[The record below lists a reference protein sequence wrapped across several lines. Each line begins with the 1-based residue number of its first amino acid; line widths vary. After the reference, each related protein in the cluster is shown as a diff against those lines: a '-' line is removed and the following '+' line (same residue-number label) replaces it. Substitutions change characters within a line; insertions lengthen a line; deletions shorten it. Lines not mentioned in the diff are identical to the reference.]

1 MTSWRK
7 RIFTLSFCAAAFLGI
22 GYGGLLYSV
31 WNNRTELTII
41 SKALSETR
49 SVTVFG
55 NAHSQSKLAIYSLD
69 GDKHRHGLIPAAHSV
84 FAAWLAGQTTPVFV
98 AVHDQGSRDTDFRPV
113 RVSPADWRPN
123 ISGRGPAFDVFL
135 LKELRAEIDKNFGR
149 IGKRYL
155 FGHSLGGFY
164 ALDMAARQAQHGF
177 AGIYAFSP
185 TFSHDLSLLKRLDMS
200 CANSKFVYANIGVES
215 GRDTAVFN
223 RAKAAAKATSKCR
236 NKMTFNEHL
245 GIVHALVMLTGQVS
259 AARHIYRED
268 VI

>member
-1 MTSWRK
+1 MLT
-7 RIFTLSFCAAAFLGI
+7 ISFCAAAFLGI

-31 WNNRTELTII
+31 WSNRTELTIL
-41 SKALSETR
+41 SKALNEAR
-49 SVTVFG
+49 RVTVFG
-55 NAHSQSKLAIYSLD
+55 YAYGPSKMAIYSLD

-84 FAAWLAGQTTPVFV
+84 LAAWLSGQPTPVFV

-123 ISGRGPAFDVFL
+123 ISGRSPAFDIFL
-135 LKELRAEIDKNFGR
+135 LQELRAEIDQKFGR
-149 IGKRYL
+149 LGKRYL

-185 TFSHDLSLLKRLDMS
+185 TFSHDLSLLERLDMS
-200 CANSKFVYANIGVES
+200 CANSKFIYANIGLES

-223 RAKAAAKATSKCR
+223 RARAAAKSAINCR

-245 GIVHALVMLTGQVS
+245 GIVHALVMLTGQAS
-259 AARHIYRED
+259 AVRHIYRED
-268 VI
+268 LI